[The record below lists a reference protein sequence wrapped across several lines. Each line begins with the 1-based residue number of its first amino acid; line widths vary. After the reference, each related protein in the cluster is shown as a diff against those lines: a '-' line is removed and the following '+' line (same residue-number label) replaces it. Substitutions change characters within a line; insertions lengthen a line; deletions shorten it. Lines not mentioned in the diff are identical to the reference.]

1 MVLHALGLI
10 LGLAALFFG
19 GEWLV
24 RGSSR
29 IAQSF
34 GISKLVVGLT
44 IVAMGTSAPELV
56 VSVNAALVGS
66 SDISVGNIV
75 GSNIANIGLILGVSG
90 LVFPLVV
97 HYSLLKKELPIMLAA
112 SVGLY
117 LAFLDGIIGRFEGLL
132 LIIGMGIFLLFMFDS
147 AKKTK
152 STDDETDSNVQ
163 PNRVRDGLLIV
174 AGIAVLMVGANLT
187 VDNAVAIALELGI
200 SELLIGITVVAVGT
214 SLPELV
220 TSVTAAFRKES
231 DIAVGNIV
239 GSNIFN
245 ILFIMGITAVIQ
257 PVSVAANIIRVD
269 SLVMIAFAL
278 LLLPFGWNRKLG
290 RMEATLLLVAYII
303 YVIFAATI
311 SA

>member
-24 RGSSR
+24 KGSAR

-44 IVAMGTSAPELV
+44 IVAMGTSTPELV

-75 GSNIANIGLILGVSG
+75 GSNIANIGLILGLSG
-90 LVFPLVV
+90 LVFPLTV
-97 HYSLLKKELPIMLAA
+97 HYSLLKREMPIMVAA
-112 SVGLY
+112 SIAAY
-117 LAFLDGIIGRFEGLL
+117 LVFLDGTVGRFEGLL
-132 LIIGMGIFLLFMFDS
+132 LVIGMGIFLLFMLDA

-152 STDDETDSNVQ
+152 SADDETESDTE
-163 PNRVRDGLLIV
+163 PNRVRDILLIV
-174 AGIAVLMVGANLT
+174 VGIGVLLVGANLT

-220 TSVTAAFRKES
+220 TSVTAAFRRES

-245 ILFIMGITAVIQ
+245 ILFIQGITAAIQ
-257 PVSVAANIIRVD
+257 PVSVATNIIRID
-269 SLVMIAFAL
+269 SLVMIAFAV
-278 LLLPFGWNRKLG
+278 LLLPMGWNRKLG
-290 RMEATLLLVAYII
+290 RIEAILLLVAYII
-303 YVIFAATI
+303 YVIFAALVI
-311 SA
+311 A

>member
-24 RGSSR
+24 RGASR

-75 GSNIANIGLILGVSG
+75 GSNIANIGLILGISG

-97 HYSLLKKELPIMLAA
+97 HYSLLKKEMPIMLA
-112 SVGLY
+112 SSIGLY
-117 LAFLDGIIGRFEGLL
+117 LTFLDGTIGRIEGLL
-132 LIIGMGIFLLFMFDS
+132 LVIGMGIFLLFMFDS
-147 AKKTK
+147 AKKSK
-152 STDDETDSNVQ
+152 SADDETESDVQ
-163 PNRVRDGLLIV
+163 PNRVRDSLLIV
-174 AGIAVLMVGANLT
+174 VGIAVLMVGANLT

-220 TSVTAAFRKES
+220 TSVTAAFRRES

-269 SLVMIAFAL
+269 SLVMIAFAV
-278 LLLPFGWNRKLG
+278 LLLPMGWNRKLG
-290 RMEATLLLVAYII
+290 RIEATLLLVAYVV
-303 YVIFAATI
+303 YVIFAAMI
-311 SA
+311 NA